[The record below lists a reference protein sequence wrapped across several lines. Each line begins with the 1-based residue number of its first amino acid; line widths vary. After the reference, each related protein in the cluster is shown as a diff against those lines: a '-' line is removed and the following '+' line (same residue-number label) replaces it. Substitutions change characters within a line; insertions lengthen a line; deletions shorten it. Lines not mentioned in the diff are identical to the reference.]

1 MKASDLSNI
10 VEIHGDAIYSFCYF
24 LTKDKSST
32 DDLYQDTF
40 LKALELCH
48 KIDPEKNPK
57 SFIISIAI
65 GLWKNKCRKL
75 ARQQKIMTNFEANDD
90 VIDCYTANNE
100 TPEEIV
106 LNNELSSMVQ
116 AAVASLDTKLKL
128 PLYMYYTVDMPIEDI
143 AKALKTPKGT
153 VKSRLFKARK
163 SIKNILEV
171 YKNEAT

>member
-1 MKASDLSNI
+1 M
-10 VEIHGDAIYSFCYF
+10 
-24 LTKDKSST
+24 
-32 DDLYQDTF
+32 
-40 LKALELCH
+40 
-48 KIDPEKNPK
+48 
-57 SFIISIAI
+57 
-65 GLWKNKCRKL
+65 
-75 ARQQKIMTNFEANDD
+75 
-90 VIDCYTANNE
+90 IDCYTANNE